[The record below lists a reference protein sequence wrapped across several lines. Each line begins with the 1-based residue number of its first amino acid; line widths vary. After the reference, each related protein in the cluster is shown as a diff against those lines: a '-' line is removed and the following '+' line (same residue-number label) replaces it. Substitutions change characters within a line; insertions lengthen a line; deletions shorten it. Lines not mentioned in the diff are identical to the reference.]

1 MEDEA
6 VNGDEARRL
15 KEEGNEL
22 FKKGEYEE
30 AKSKYEEALGACS
43 EEEEKALRA
52 VCYANLA
59 TCLFKLE
66 QYEDSIERAG
76 KGKCIFLHCGV
87 WILIVFI
94 ALELDDAYVKA
105 RMRRAMAN
113 EKQDTWA
120 ALEAALEDLCKV
132 RDQLQE
138 SSEPNDQKL
147 LKDTRSRISI
157 LEPKI
162 KAKQQ
167 EETQEMMG
175 KLKDLGNGFLS
186 NFGMS
191 LDNFKLNQNP
201 DGGYSIN
208 MQ

>member
-1 MEDEA
+1 MAENEP
-6 VNGDEARRL
+6 GRL

-22 FKKGEYEE
+22 FKKGAYEE
-30 AKSKYEEALGACS
+30 AKLKYEEALGECS
-43 EEEEKALRA
+43 EDEEKALRA
-52 VCYANLA
+52 VCYGNLA

-66 QYEDSIERAG
+66 RYEESVERAG
-76 KGKCIFLHCGV
+76 K
-87 WILIVFI
+87 
-94 ALELDDAYVKA
+94 ALELDEEYIKA

-113 EKQDTWA
+113 EKLDTWA

-132 RDQLQE
+132 RDQLE
-138 SSEPNDQKL
+138 NSGDSKDDNL
-147 LKDTRSRISI
+147 LKDTKSRIAA

-162 KAKQQ
+162 KTKQQ
-167 EETQEMMG
+167 QETQEMMG